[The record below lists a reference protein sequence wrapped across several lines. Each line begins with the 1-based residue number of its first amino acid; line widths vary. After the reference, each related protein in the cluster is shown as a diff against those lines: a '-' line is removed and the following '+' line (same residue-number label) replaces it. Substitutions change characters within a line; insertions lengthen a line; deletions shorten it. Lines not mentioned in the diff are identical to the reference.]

1 MMPDL
6 LRGQTWLAQ
15 VSGEALYTDDVPLPA
30 NALHA
35 VLVKSTRPHAKIT
48 SVDPSAALQV
58 GSQST
63 AVCDGT
69 GPHQEPEQLTLHL
82 CPNILLQAMKH
93 LF

>member
-1 MMPDL
+1 MPKQYFDLKHASSRMPDL
-6 LRGQTWLAQ
+6 LRGQTWVTQ

-58 GSQST
+58 AFRST
-63 AVCDGT
+63 AVQNGRHYC
-69 GPHQEPEQLTLHL
+69 Q
-82 CPNILLQAMKH
+82 
-93 LF
+93 

>member
-1 MMPDL
+1 MKRSADAEVLAYRRASVPSSRGSCSILPDL

-58 GSQST
+58 GS
-63 AVCDGT
+63 
-69 GPHQEPEQLTLHL
+69 
-82 CPNILLQAMKH
+82 
-93 LF
+93 

>member
-1 MMPDL
+1 MVLGM
-6 LRGQTWLAQ
+6 LRGQAWLVQ

-58 GSQST
+58 GLCST
-63 AVCDGT
+63 QHVTMADIVSDLENT
-69 GPHQEPEQLTLHL
+69 M
-82 CPNILLQAMKH
+82 LQTCNDAQRSCCRP
-93 LF
+93 